1 MPLMVVKIRSSGQN
15 LGGSTSN
22 CGTYF
27 SLQIKEHLKPP
38 TEHARRATE
47 PLINSSY
54 GIRWSKYSLISLLR
68 DSWHKNVFLP
78 LPAKY
83 FSSDYS
89 GRGNCHYEQC
99 PTEEKCGMQ
108 STERHGGRGYHFHVL
123 ACIHIVKFFLQAKNV
138 SIEVVG
144 HGQFIAVLGCF
155 LADFQQR
162 YNGKAHLLGSWSP
175 LTVFPMYLRYLKKVE
190 LPVAFSLH
198 LSGRNF
204 FQNVFFFFFFPLLPN
219 PPYCWE
225 SIWGVCFYTCCG
237 NSLARTSPYCL
248 PFPFRLS
255 SMHLVFFLSPSYIDE
270 QTIFMCFWQHFNFS
284 LEENH

>member
-1 MPLMVVKIRSSGQN
+1 MVELFGIKWFRECPPHCNGSVCTRILCVVSAQLAFQHHITVGFSSCLDLLWVWVNNKFVLLLIFALSMPLMVVKIRSSGQN

-144 HGQFIAVLGCF
+144 HGQFIAVWVV
-155 LADFQQR
+155 
-162 YNGKAHLLGSWSP
+162 S
-175 LTVFPMYLRYLKKVE
+175 
-190 LPVAFSLH
+190 
-198 LSGRNF
+198 
-204 FQNVFFFFFFPLLPN
+204 
-219 PPYCWE
+219 
-225 SIWGVCFYTCCG
+225 
-237 NSLARTSPYCL
+237 
-248 PFPFRLS
+248 
-255 SMHLVFFLSPSYIDE
+255 
-270 QTIFMCFWQHFNFS
+270 
-284 LEENH
+284 